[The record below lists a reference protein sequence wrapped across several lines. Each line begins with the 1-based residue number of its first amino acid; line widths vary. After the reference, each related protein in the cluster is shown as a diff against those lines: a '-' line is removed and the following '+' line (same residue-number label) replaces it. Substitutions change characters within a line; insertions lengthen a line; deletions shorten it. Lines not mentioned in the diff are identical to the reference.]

1 MGGGA
6 RTRPSEESWEQAWG
20 ELRAAVTLGVL
31 GLTGELARLELH
43 LLAVV

>member
-1 MGGGA
+1 MAGA
-6 RTRPSEESWEQAWG
+6 KGTDS
-20 ELRAAVTLGVL
+20 RAAVTRGVL